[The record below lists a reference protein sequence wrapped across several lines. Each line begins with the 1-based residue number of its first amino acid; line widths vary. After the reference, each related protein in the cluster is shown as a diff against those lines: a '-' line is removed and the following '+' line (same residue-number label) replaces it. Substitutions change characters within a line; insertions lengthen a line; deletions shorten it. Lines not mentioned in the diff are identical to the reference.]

1 MTHRQSMMLPAAVVS
16 VVLTMM
22 SLSQVFDRQRWFFPS
37 LFGVLVAFG
46 VGWAARRLD
55 VPGFLAPAV
64 SLLAML
70 TFLGVVFVPETT
82 LAGLPTPDTMR
93 AIGDLLSAAGTDL
106 REMAPPAEATD
117 ALTLLATGGVFLV
130 AMVVDLV
137 VFWTRRPVAAGMPLL
152 ALFLIPTSMTDK
164 ANVFAFVLAAV
175 GYLTLLVAEGRD
187 RARGWGRR
195 LSGMELVDDVADVS
209 HVVRV
214 GRRIGSAA
222 VGVALCV
229 PLLVPS
235 VGQGIFRGTGGNG
248 LFGRG
253 NGSRTATVINP
264 LVEIKAQLQDDRIVP
279 LLDVRTTEPQYLRLT
294 SLDSFNGDEWS
305 LVKRDVKSDH
315 RVGEDKPLRLPR
327 ELESI
332 DAPSHRYEIA
342 VRDLAVHWLPIP
354 YVPSLVDVDGDWRYE
369 EFGYSVF
376 SAERTSRG
384 VRFTA
389 DSRLPEPTIEQLKA
403 PGEIPAKIREE
414 YLGVPANT
422 PDIANDVLAE
432 VTTGKENAYDI
443 ALALNEYFFSSG
455 QFTYDDDVPQA
466 SGVDAL
472 THFLTVKRGYCE
484 QYAATMAYLARLKGI
499 PARVV
504 VGFTP
509 GTLQNDGRY
518 VVTNKDAHAWP
529 ELYFPRTG
537 WVRFEPTPRDGTV
550 RPGYGIPPAP
560 VGSETP
566 TPGET
571 PSAEPSSAPNASPS
585 TRPQNVPEDPGD
597 AGPDPA
603 LGGGDDGGVPVA
615 PLAAG
620 GVLLLAT
627 TPALVGMGTRR
638 RRRTAAVD
646 DAGRIHA
653 AWESLADAAEDAGYP
668 LRDADSPRGAA
679 RRLVAAASLSGPVAD
694 EVRRVAAAEER
705 ARYARTVPSVEG
717 LDGGVRTVRK
727 AMIAALPRRA
737 RLRATVFPASS
748 VRRIA
753 GAVRAVGD
761 GVDRARTRIRLTLL
775 SVVRRRRTRAA

>member
-1 MTHRQSMMLPAAVVS
+1 MTNRQSMMLPAAAAS
-16 VVLTMM
+16 VILTMM

-46 VGWAARRLD
+46 IGWAARRLD
-55 VPGFLAPAV
+55 VPGILAPAV

-70 TFLGVVFVPETT
+70 TFLGLVFVPETT

-93 AIGDLLSAAGTDL
+93 GIGDLLSAAGTDL
-106 REMAPPAEATD
+106 REMAPPAEATE
-117 ALTLLATGGVFLV
+117 ALTLLATGGVFVV

-152 ALFLIPTSMTDK
+152 ALFLIPTTMTNK

-195 LSGMELVDDVADVS
+195 LSGMDLVDDVADVS

-222 VGVALCV
+222 VGLALCV
-229 PLLVPS
+229 PLLVPD
-235 VGQGIFRGTGGNG
+235 VGEGIFRGNGGMWP
-248 LFGRG
+248 GRG

-264 LVEIKAQLQDDRIVP
+264 LVEIKAQLRDDRIIP
-279 LLDVRTTEPQYLRLT
+279 LLEVRTDEPQYLRLT
-294 SLDSFNGDEWS
+294 SLDAFNGEEWS

-315 RVGEDKPLRLPR
+315 RVGEDKPLRQPE
-327 ELESI
+327 ELDLIS
-332 DAPSHRYEIA
+332 APTHRYDIA

-354 YVPSLVDVDGDWRYE
+354 YIPSRVDVDGDWRYE

-376 SAERTSRG
+376 SAENKSNG

-389 DSRLPEPTIEQLKA
+389 ESRIPEPTVDQLKA
-403 PGEIPAKIREE
+403 PGEIPGRIREQ
-414 YLGVPANT
+414 YLAVPAQT
-422 PDIANDVLAE
+422 PDIAVDVLAE

-443 ALALNEYFFSSG
+443 ALALNEYFYSSG
-455 QFTYDDDVPQA
+455 QFTYDDNVAQA
-466 SGVDAL
+466 NGVDAL
-472 THFLTVKRGYCE
+472 THFLTEKRGYCE

-509 GTLQNDGRY
+509 GKLRNDGTY
-518 VVTNKDAHAWP
+518 VVTNKEAHAWP
-529 ELYFPRTG
+529 ELYFPQAG
-537 WVRFEPTPRDGTV
+537 WVRFEPTPRAGTTV
-550 RPGYGIPPAP
+550 RPPHAVPPVSPPGATLP
-560 VGSETP
+560 PDATP
-566 TPGET
+566 TDE
-571 PSAEPSSAPNASPS
+571 PSAAPSSTASP
-585 TRPQNVPEDPGD
+585 RPQNVPDIEDDTP
-597 AGPDPA
+597 ANPA
-603 LGGGDDGGVPVA
+603 LAGGDDGGVPVV

-620 GVLLLAT
+620 GVLLLAA
-627 TPALVGMGTRR
+627 TPALVGAGTRR
-638 RRRTAAVD
+638 RRRGLAAD
-646 DAGRIHA
+646 GAGQIHA

-694 EVRRVAAAEER
+694 EVRRLAAAEER
-705 ARYARTVPSVEG
+705 ARYARTVPSADG

-727 AMIAALPRRA
+727 AMIAALPRWA

-748 VRRIA
+748 VRRIVA
-753 GAVRAVGD
+753 AVRAVGD
-761 GVDRARTRIRLTLL
+761 GVDRARTRTRVRLL
-775 SVVRRRRTRAA
+775 SLVRRRTRTA